1 MIPYLYIIF
10 KIFKYGME
18 NENTADRLI
27 LIGISS
33 YFFFHLVVNVG
44 GVSGL
49 IPMTG
54 VPLIFISA
62 GGSSTL
68 AGLMSLGIAQSI
80 IKKYNRNHLKKK
92 VEDEL

>member
-1 MIPYLYIIF
+1 M
-10 KIFKYGME
+10 
-18 NENTADRLI
+18 
-27 LIGISS
+27 
-33 YFFFHLVVNVG
+33 NVG